1 MRDRTEPPAHNT
13 PNRDIRELAFQV
25 SSMQSQLRGFEQE
38 LQHIYNQ
45 QMKAL
50 EGLIKLSDYLMLKV
64 NCIYDRQAGKNST
77 PEGQ

>member
-1 MRDRTEPPAHNT
+1 MRDRTEPPAHNA

-45 QMKAL
+45 QMNAL
-50 EGLIKLSDYLMLKV
+50 EGLIKLSNCLMLKV
-64 NCIYDRQAGKNST
+64 NCIYGKQAGKNST